1 MAIDDHAAANRSA
14 KFEVLFLDDAY
25 KSPDFADQVLLPC
38 KGGGAARPPGSR
50 EGFLCPECAFQ
61 AHSPDELQDHYA
73 RHHA

>member
-1 MAIDDHAAANRSA
+1 MQNLRMPAESNSHASVQRT
-14 KFEVLFLDDAY
+14 DDAY